1 MPSSPEPRFKTD
13 LLASWVATLGPL
25 GRMPKAP
32 GTWGSLGAILAAP
45 WLFLPFSLPIRGLI
59 LLLILVAGAW
69 AAQRMEQ
76 ILGRKDPGCVVVDE
90 LLGQWMTLLPFVVL
104 SFWHLLAG
112 FVLFRIFDISKPWP
126 VRLAE
131 KHIPGGLGV
140 MVDDCLAAIYAGLA
154 LWAIIL
160 FFP

>member
-1 MPSSPEPRFKTD
+1 MPSSPEPRSKTD

-45 WLFLPFSLPIRGLI
+45 WLFLPFSLPIRGVI
-59 LLLILVAGAW
+59 LLLILVAGTW

-90 LLGQWMTLLPFVVL
+90 LLGQWMTLLPFAVL

-131 KHIPGGLGV
+131 KRIPGGLGV

-154 LWAIIL
+154 LWGIII